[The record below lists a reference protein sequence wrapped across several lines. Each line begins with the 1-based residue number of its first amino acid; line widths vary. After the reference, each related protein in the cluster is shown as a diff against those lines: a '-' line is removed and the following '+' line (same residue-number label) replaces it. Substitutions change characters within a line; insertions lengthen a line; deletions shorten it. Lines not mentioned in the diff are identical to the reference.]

1 MLYAFLDESYTADRY
16 YVGAIVVPEGHL
28 RDVAAAL
35 NESRDYARG
44 FGVDSPAV
52 EFHAHEIM
60 SGVGCWEPLQ
70 GKTRAALA
78 IYGHVLDRLSRLP
91 IKMIIRGVDVNRLN
105 ARYRYP
111 YPPHRITLQHALEA
125 VNNYAASVG
134 DVVTVIADEVQGQ
147 AMHILQT
154 AQYQVSGTGGYLSS
168 KLVQIEMP
176 IVFGESSQSPG
187 VQSADLAVYLY
198 RRLDAHTERHER
210 TKRAVEGL
218 WAKLHPIRH
227 HVWRWDP

>member
-16 YVGAIVVPEGHL
+16 YVGAIVVRTENL
-28 RDVAAAL
+28 SDVSGAL
-35 NESRDYARG
+35 KASREYARG
-44 FGVDSPAV
+44 FGIDSPSV

-60 SGVGCWEPLQ
+60 SGVGCWAPVR

-78 IYGHVLDRLSRLP
+78 IYGDALDRLAELP
-91 IKMIIRGVDVNRLN
+91 IKMIIRGVDVTRLN

-111 YPPHRITLQHALEA
+111 YAPHRIALQHALEA
-125 VNNYAASVG
+125 VNEYAASVG

-154 AQYQVSGTGGYLSS
+154 AQYQVSGTGGYRSS

-176 IVFGESSQSPG
+176 IVFGKSSESPG

-198 RRLDAHTERHER
+198 RRLDAHVEKHER
-210 TKRAVEGL
+210 TRRAVERL
-218 WAKLHPIRH
+218 WEKVQPIRH